1 MHVIYRAVSR
11 SVIALVGLELREN
24 WILSSGG
31 TKLNGLFQLSN
42 FVSVPNDSK
51 GLNLFTI

>member
-11 SVIALVGLELREN
+11 SVIALVGLERREN
-24 WILSSGG
+24 WILSSGR

-42 FVSVPNDSK
+42 FVSVAKDSK